1 MSDFPLL
8 SPGHMRCP
16 LAVFDLASALGPH
29 RLDLGDILYAP
40 NLVKDPQVTHNY
52 RDLHDERTRSDEH
65 TLKVAWMDPS

>member
-8 SPGHMRCP
+8 SPSPMRCP

-52 RDLHDERTRSDEH
+52 SDMMNCEPDLSPLTATWRD
-65 TLKVAWMDPS
+65 PY